1 MGQSIQVF
9 EGIPRFNIS
18 RDALSQGIGLLDF
31 LAGHTEVMPSK
42 GEARRTIKG
51 NALSINTEKITD
63 DQAAVSTEDLLND
76 RYILVQK
83 GKKNYYLVVVG

>member
-1 MGQSIQVF
+1 
-9 EGIPRFNIS
+9 
-18 RDALSQGIGLLDF
+18 
-31 LAGHTEVMPSK
+31 MPSK